1 MEFRHSHPAPRVGEM
16 NIQWIALALY
26 AVWLVSELVILRPAR
41 DRSGSNVDRRSMLL
55 LASSNML
62 APLLSIACYF
72 FGFGSAEFPQPVQ
85 FVGVVLM
92 IAGFS
97 TRWSGMWILR
107 KFFSANVAVQKDQ
120 RLIIRGPYRLVR
132 HPGYFGGWLG
142 FTGLGLALNNWIAVA
157 LLGVLTVP
165 AFLYRIGVEERV
177 LRAAFSNDYIDYS
190 ARVKKFIP
198 LVW

>member
-1 MEFRHSHPAPRVGEM
+1 M
-16 NIQWIALALY
+16 NIEWIALALY
-26 AVWLVSELVILRPAR
+26 CVWLVSELVVLRPAR

-62 APLLSIACYF
+62 APALSIACYF
-72 FGFGSAEFPQPVQ
+72 FGIAGAGLPPPVQ
-85 FVGVVLM
+85 FIGVSLM
-92 IAGFS
+92 IVGFS
-97 TRWSGMWILR
+97 MRWSGMWTLR

-120 RLIIRGPYRLVR
+120 RLVIRGPYRLVR

-165 AFLYRIGVEERV
+165 AFLYRISVEEQV